1 MQVSSGFNDKSDI
14 ERQTIR
20 KVVWRLVPFLMVC
33 YLLAFIDRGNV
44 GMASLQMNHDLGM
57 SAKVFGFGSSLFFI
71 SYFFCEVPSNLAL
84 QKYGAR
90 VWIARIMVT
99 WGIVSASTALVHDAT
114 TFYILRFLLG
124 AAEAGFF
131 PGVLLYLSYWIPASY
146 RARIVATFMVAIPA
160 ASFIGSPISALL
172 LQMDG
177 IGGLRGWHWLFL
189 LEGIP
194 TVLLGI
200 TCLFML
206 TNKPEDAK
214 WLKDDERKWLVDAL
228 ANETRAP
235 KKILDMPL
243 TKLFRNRYVLCLAL
257 VDTCASAAGSTLSVW
272 QPQLLK
278 SFGLSVMQT
287 GLLNSIPYLVAS
299 VLMVYWGRRSD
310 RVKERRWHTVVPML
324 LIGLGLFATSLSG
337 SLVPTIFMLCAV
349 LVGAYSFKGPFW
361 ALATDM
367 LSNSAVAAG
376 LATINAIA
384 NLLGGGLMVNVY
396 GWVKEA
402 TGSYALA
409 LMPLAVLTLISVAT
423 LLLLT
428 RNGRGQSG
436 RYANKTE
443 TA

>member
-1 MQVSSGFNDKSDI
+1 MQTGLMEASAI
-14 ERQTIR
+14 ERRTMR
-20 KVVWRLVPFLMVC
+20 KVVWRLIPFLMMC

-44 GMASLQMNHDLGM
+44 GMASLQMNQDLGM
-57 SAKVFGFGSSLFFI
+57 SAQVFGFGSSLFFI
-71 SYFFCEVPSNLAL
+71 SYFFFEVPSNLAL

-90 VWIARIMVT
+90 IWIARIMIT
-99 WGIVSASTALVHDAT
+99 WGIVSAATALVHNAT
-114 TFYILRFLLG
+114 TFYVLRFLLG

-131 PGVLLYLSYWIPASY
+131 PGVLLYLSYWIPAQY

-177 IGGLRGWHWLFL
+177 VWGLRGWHWLFI
-189 LEGIP
+189 LEGMP

-200 TCLFML
+200 ACLFVL
-206 TNKPEDAK
+206 TNKPDNASWLDA
-214 WLKDDERKWLVDAL
+214 DERAWLSGAL
-228 ANETRAP
+228 AAGHKTH
-235 KKILDMPL
+235 KKVPSLPL
-243 TKLFRNRYVLCLAL
+243 TQLFRNRYVLCLAL

-278 SFGLSVMQT
+278 SFGLTVMQT
-287 GLLNSIPYLVAS
+287 GLLNSVPYAAAS
-299 VLMVYWGRRSD
+299 ILMVYWGRHSD
-310 RVKERRWHTVVPML
+310 RVGERRWHTVVPML
-324 LIGLGLFATSLSG
+324 LIGVGLFATSLSG
-337 SLVPTIFMLCAV
+337 SLLPTVCMLCAV

-367 LSNSAVAAG
+367 LSNSTVAAG
-376 LATINAIA
+376 LATVNAIA

-396 GWVKEA
+396 GWVKSA

-409 LMPLAVLTLISVAT
+409 LMPLAILTLVSVAT

-428 RNGRGQSG
+428 RNHSAGKLVG
-436 RYANKTE
+436 KTE
-443 TA
+443 AI

>member
-1 MQVSSGFNDKSDI
+1 MQSAGVTETSALES
-14 ERQTIR
+14 RTVR
-20 KVVWRLVPFLMVC
+20 KVVWRLVPFLMIC

-57 SAKVFGFGSSLFFI
+57 SAKAFGFGSSLFFI

-84 QKYGAR
+84 EKYGAR
-90 VWIARIMVT
+90 VWIARIMIT
-99 WGIVSASTALVHDAT
+99 WGIVSAATALVHNAVG
-114 TFYILRFLLG
+114 FYILRFLLG

-172 LQMDG
+172 LRMDG
-177 IGGLRGWHWLFL
+177 IAGLRGWHWLFL

-200 TCLFML
+200 ACLFLL
-206 TNKPEDAK
+206 TNKPDSAR
-214 WLKDDERKWLVDAL
+214 WLTDDERKWLSTEL
-228 ANETRAP
+228 ANEHKAP
-235 KKILDMPL
+235 KKVLSMPL

-278 SFGLSVMQT
+278 SFGLTVMQT
-287 GLLNSIPYLVAS
+287 GLLNSIPYAAS
-299 VLMVYWGRRSD
+299 CVMMVYWGRRSD
-310 RVKERRWHTVVPML
+310 RIGERRWHTVVPML
-324 LIGLGLFATSLSG
+324 LIGLGLFGTSLSAA
-337 SLVPTIFMLCAV
+337 LVPTVCMLCAV

-361 ALATDM
+361 ALATSM
-367 LSNSAVAAG
+367 LSNSAIAAG
-376 LATINAIA
+376 LATVNAIA

-396 GWVKEA
+396 GWVKAA

-409 LMPLAVLTLISVAT
+409 LMPLAILTLISVAT

-428 RNGRGQSG
+428 RNGQAQQLASR
-436 RYANKTE
+436 TE
-443 TA
+443 SI

>member
-1 MQVSSGFNDKSDI
+1 MQSGMMDTAAI
-14 ERQTIR
+14 ERRTLR
-20 KVVWRLVPFLMVC
+20 KVVWRLIPFLMIC

-44 GMASLQMNHDLGM
+44 GMAALQMNHDLEM
-57 SAKVFGFGSSLFFI
+57 SARVFGFGSSLFFV

-90 VWIARIMVT
+90 IWIARIMVT
-99 WGIVSASTALVHDAT
+99 WGIVSAATALVHNAT
-114 TFYILRFLLG
+114 SFYVLRFLLG

-131 PGVLLYLSYWIPASY
+131 PGVLLYLSYWIPPSH

-177 IGGLRGWHWLFL
+177 IWGLRGWQWLFIM
-189 LEGIP
+189 EGVP

-200 TCLFML
+200 ACFFLL
-206 TNKPEDAK
+206 TNKPEEAK
-214 WLKDDERKWLVDAL
+214 WLADDERTWLVSEL
-228 ANETRAP
+228 AAGKKAP
-235 KKILDMPL
+235 RKVPSLPL
-243 TKLFRNRYVLCLAL
+243 AQLFRNRYVLCLAL

-278 SFGLSVMQT
+278 SFGLTVMQT
-287 GLLNSIPYLVAS
+287 GLLNSVPYAVAS
-299 VLMVYWGRRSD
+299 ILMVYWGRRSD
-310 RVKERRWHTVVPML
+310 RLGERRWHTVVPML
-324 LIGLGLFATSLSG
+324 LIGVGLFATSLSG
-337 SLVPTIFMLCAV
+337 SLLPTVGMLCAV

-367 LSNSAVAAG
+367 LSSSAVAAG
-376 LATINAIA
+376 LATVNAVA

-409 LMPLAVLTLISVAT
+409 LMPLAILTLVSVAT

-428 RNGRGQSG
+428 RSG
-436 RYANKTE
+436 SAKRLAGKTE
-443 TA
+443 TI

>member
-1 MQVSSGFNDKSDI
+1 MQSAGVTETSALES
-14 ERQTIR
+14 RTVR
-20 KVVWRLVPFLMVC
+20 KVVWRLVPFLMIC

-57 SAKVFGFGSSLFFI
+57 SAKAFGFGSSLFFI

-84 QKYGAR
+84 EKYGAR
-90 VWIARIMVT
+90 VWIARIMIT
-99 WGIVSASTALVHDAT
+99 WGIVSAATALVHNAVG
-114 TFYILRFLLG
+114 FYILRFLLG

-172 LQMDG
+172 LRMDG
-177 IGGLRGWHWLFL
+177 IAGLRGWHWLFL

-200 TCLFML
+200 ACLFLL
-206 TNKPEDAK
+206 TNKPDSAR
-214 WLKDDERKWLVDAL
+214 WLTDDERKWLSTEL
-228 ANETRAP
+228 ANEHKAP
-235 KKILDMPL
+235 KKVLSMPL

-278 SFGLSVMQT
+278 SFGLTVMQT
-287 GLLNSIPYLVAS
+287 GLLNSIPYAAS
-299 VLMVYWGRRSD
+299 CVMMVYWGRRSD
-310 RVKERRWHTVVPML
+310 RIGERRWHTVVPML
-324 LIGLGLFATSLSG
+324 LIGLGLFGTSLSAA
-337 SLVPTIFMLCAV
+337 LVPTVCMLCAV

-361 ALATDM
+361 ALATSM
-367 LSNSAVAAG
+367 LSNSAIAAG
-376 LATINAIA
+376 LATVNAIA

-396 GWVKEA
+396 GWVKA
-402 TGSYALA
+402 VTGSYALA
-409 LMPLAVLTLISVAT
+409 LMPLAILTLISVAT

-428 RNGRGQSG
+428 RNGQAQQLASR
-436 RYANKTE
+436 TE
-443 TA
+443 SI

>member
-1 MQVSSGFNDKSDI
+1 MQLTGVREQSAI
-14 ERQTIR
+14 ERQTVR

-57 SAKVFGFGSSLFFI
+57 SARVFGFGSSLFFI

-90 VWIARIMVT
+90 LWIARIMIT
-99 WGIVSASTALVHDAT
+99 WGIVSAAMALVHNAT
-114 TFYILRFLLG
+114 SFYVLRFLLG

-177 IGGLRGWHWLFL
+177 IAGLRGWHWLFI
-189 LEGIP
+189 LEGVP
-194 TVLLGI
+194 TILLGI
-200 TCLFML
+200 ACLFL
-206 TNKPEDAK
+206 LANKPKDAK
-214 WLKDDERKWLVDAL
+214 WLNEDERTWLASTL
-228 ANETRAP
+228 AAEHKAP
-235 KKILDMPL
+235 KKVLSMPL

-278 SFGLSVMQT
+278 SFGLTVMQT
-287 GLLNSIPYLVAS
+287 GLLNSVPYALSS

-310 RVKERRWHTVVPML
+310 RLGERRWHTVVPML
-324 LIGLGLFATSLSG
+324 LIGLGLFGTSLSG
-337 SLVPTIFMLCAV
+337 TLVPTLGMLCAV

-376 LATINAIA
+376 LATVNAIA

-396 GWVKEA
+396 GWVKAA
-402 TGSYALA
+402 TGSYSLA
-409 LMPLAVLTLISVAT
+409 LMPLAVLTLISVTT

-428 RNGRGQSG
+428 RKGD
-436 RYANKTE
+436 E
-443 TA
+443 TQLTGKAEVA

>member
-1 MQVSSGFNDKSDI
+1 MQRTNDTAISDI

-57 SAKVFGFGSSLFFI
+57 SAKVFGFGSSLFFV

-84 QKYGAR
+84 EKYGAR
-90 VWIARIMVT
+90 IWIARIMIT
-99 WGIVSASTALVHDAT
+99 WGIVSAATALVHNAT
-114 TFYILRFLLG
+114 SFYILRFLLG

-131 PGVLLYLSYWIPASY
+131 PGVLLYLSYWIPVTY

-177 IGGLRGWHWLFL
+177 FIGLRGWQWLFI

-200 TCLFML
+200 ACLFLL
-206 TNKPEDAK
+206 TNKPGNAS
-214 WLKDDERKWLVDAL
+214 WLDDDEQKWLVGAL
-228 ANETRAP
+228 ASEQKAP
-235 KKILDMPL
+235 RKVLSMPL
-243 TKLFRNRYVLCLAL
+243 MKLFRNKYVVCLAL

-278 SFGLSVMQT
+278 SFGLTVMET
-287 GLLNSIPYLVAS
+287 GLLNSVPYAVAS
-299 VLMVYWGRRSD
+299 ILMVYWGRRSD
-310 RVKERRWHTVVPML
+310 RLGERRWHTVVPML
-324 LIGLGLFATSLSG
+324 LIGVGLFATSLSG
-337 SLVPTIFMLCAV
+337 SLLPTVCMLCAV

-361 ALATDM
+361 ALATGM

-376 LATINAIA
+376 LAMINAIA

-396 GWVKEA
+396 GWVKDA

-409 LMPLAVLTLISVAT
+409 LMPLAILTLLSVTT

-428 RNGRGQSG
+428 RTNRTKQL
-436 RYANKTE
+436 ADKTE
-443 TA
+443 TV

>member
-1 MQVSSGFNDKSDI
+1 MQLAGATEKSAI
-14 ERQTIR
+14 ERQTMR
-20 KVVWRLVPFLMVC
+20 KVVWRLIPFLMVC

-90 VWIARIMVT
+90 IWIARIMIT
-99 WGIVSASTALVHDAT
+99 WGLVSAATALVHNTA
-114 TFYILRFLLG
+114 TFYVLRFLLG

-177 IGGLRGWHWLFL
+177 VAGLRGWHWLFI

-200 TCLFML
+200 ACLRLL

-214 WLKDDERKWLVDAL
+214 WLSDDERKWLVNEL
-228 ANETRAP
+228 ATERKAP
-235 KKILDMPL
+235 KKVSSMPL
-243 TKLFRNRYVLCLAL
+243 SKLFRNRHVLCLAL
-257 VDTCASAAGSTLSVW
+257 VCTCASAAGSTLSVW

-278 SFGLSVMQT
+278 SFGLTVMQT
-287 GLLNSIPYLVAS
+287 GLLNAVPYAVSS

-310 RVKERRWHTVVPML
+310 RFGERRWHTVIPML
-324 LIGLGLFATSLSG
+324 LIGLGLLATSLSN
-337 SLVPTIFMLCAV
+337 SLVSTLCMLCAV
-349 LVGAYSFKGPFW
+349 LAGAYSFKGPFW

-367 LSNSAVAAG
+367 LSNSTVAAG
-376 LATINAIA
+376 LATVNAIA

-396 GWVKEA
+396 GWVKEE
-402 TGSYALA
+402 TGSHALA
-409 LMPLAVLTLISVAT
+409 LMPLALLTLISVAT

-428 RNGRGQSG
+428 RSGGTRQPAGRM
-436 RYANKTE
+436 E
-443 TA
+443 TV

>member
-1 MQVSSGFNDKSDI
+1 MQLTGVREQSAI
-14 ERQTIR
+14 ERQTVR

-57 SAKVFGFGSSLFFI
+57 SARVFGFGSSLFFI

-90 VWIARIMVT
+90 LWIARIMIT
-99 WGIVSASTALVHDAT
+99 WGIVSAAMALVHNAT
-114 TFYILRFLLG
+114 SFYVLRFLLG

-131 PGVLLYLSYWIPASY
+131 PGVLLYLSYWIPTSY

-177 IGGLRGWHWLFL
+177 IAGLRGWHWLFI
-189 LEGIP
+189 LEGVP
-194 TVLLGI
+194 TILLGI
-200 TCLFML
+200 ACLFL
-206 TNKPEDAK
+206 LANKPKDAK
-214 WLKDDERKWLVDAL
+214 WLNEDERTWLASTL
-228 ANETRAP
+228 AAEHKAP
-235 KKILDMPL
+235 KKVLSMPL

-278 SFGLSVMQT
+278 SFGLTVMQT
-287 GLLNSIPYLVAS
+287 GLLNSVPYALSS

-310 RVKERRWHTVVPML
+310 RLGERRWHTVVPML
-324 LIGLGLFATSLSG
+324 LIGLGLFGTSLSG
-337 SLVPTIFMLCAV
+337 TLVPTLGMLCAV

-376 LATINAIA
+376 LATVNAIA

-396 GWVKEA
+396 GWVKAA
-402 TGSYALA
+402 TGSYSLA
-409 LMPLAVLTLISVAT
+409 LMPLAVLTLISVTT

-428 RNGRGQSG
+428 RKGD
-436 RYANKTE
+436 E
-443 TA
+443 TQPTGKAEVA